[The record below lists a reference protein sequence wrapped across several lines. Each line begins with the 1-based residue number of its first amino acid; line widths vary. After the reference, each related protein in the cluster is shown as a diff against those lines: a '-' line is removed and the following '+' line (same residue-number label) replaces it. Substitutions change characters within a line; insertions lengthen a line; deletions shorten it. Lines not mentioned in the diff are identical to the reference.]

1 MTLAVTG
8 GRVLRPDGSTERADV
23 LVDDGEIVAVGPD
36 VGTDQHPQTLDATDA
51 LVVPGLVNAHCHAP
65 MTLLRGNADDKPLG
79 PWLRE
84 DIWPVEAELTPAD
97 VEAGAALGVLE
108 QIRSGVTAF
117 VDMYFEMDRVASVV
131 EDAGLRALLGH
142 GIISEG
148 KDEAGAREEL
158 ATAREFAEEYDG
170 AADGRVQTALTPHSL
185 TTVDPELLATCA
197 ETAADLDV
205 PLHVHVN
212 ETEDE
217 VDPIVEER
225 GVRPLEFAADLGLLG
240 PDTFVAH
247 AVHTDEREIELLAE
261 TGTGVAHCPAS
272 NMKIA
277 SGAAP
282 VTEMLATGVDVGV
295 GTDGPATNND
305 LDVFDELRDAA
316 TLAKLRERDAS
327 AVPADEAFGLA
338 TEGAAA
344 ATGLPGGRV
353 EPGAP
358 ADLAVVDLTAPHL
371 TPVHDP
377 VSHLAYAVRA
387 SDVRHTVCDGRVLM
401 RDREVLT
408 MDERRVIDR
417 ASEHAHDLLARAGR
431 A

>member
-8 GRVLRPDGSTERADV
+8 GRVLRPDGGVERADV
-23 LVDDGEIVAVGPD
+23 LVDDGEVVAVEPEAGA
-36 VGTDQHPQTLDATDA
+36 DQNPETLDATES

-65 MTLLRGNADDKPLG
+65 MTLMRGNADDKPLG

-84 DIWPVEAELTPAD
+84 DVWPVEAELTPAD

-117 VDMYFEMDRVASVV
+117 VDMYFAMDRVADVV
-131 EDAGLRALLGH
+131 DRAGVRALLGY
-142 GIISEG
+142 GVISEG
-148 KDEAGAREEL
+148 KDDETAREEL
-158 ATAREFAEEYDG
+158 HAGRTFAEEYDG
-170 AADGRVQTALTPHSL
+170 TADGRVRTALMPHSL
-185 TTVDPELLATCA
+185 TTVEPHLLEECA
-197 ETAADLDV
+197 DVAAEADL
-205 PLHVHVN
+205 PLHVHAN
-212 ETEDE
+212 ETENE
-217 VDPIVEER
+217 VEPIVAER
-225 GVRPLEFAADLGLLG
+225 GVRPLEFADDLGLLG
-240 PDTFVAH
+240 PDAFVAH
-247 AVHTDEREIELLAE
+247 GVHCDEREIALLAE

-282 VTEMLATGVDVGV
+282 TTAMLAAGVDVGV

-316 TLAKLRERDAS
+316 MLAKLREDDAS
-327 AVPADEAFGLA
+327 VLPATQAFGLA

-344 ATGLPGGRV
+344 ATGLPGGRI

-371 TPVHDP
+371 TPVNDP

-387 SDVRHTVCDGRVLM
+387 GDVRHTVCDGRVVM
-401 RDREVLT
+401 CDREVRTL
-408 MDERRVIDR
+408 DAERVTER
-417 ASEHAHDLLARAGR
+417 ATRHARDLFERAGV
-431 A
+431 